1 MSGIRNI
8 RRVTTYDASIPY
20 TNNVQVYGADLI
32 QVNGADTVYPVN
44 VNGIP
49 VTNTNLIQVGQVDN
63 PDKIEV
69 YGNEVQF
76 VSNIESRDTNVRSIS
91 VNLIADAANIRVWD
105 TNPPTV
111 IPPTVPVTTI
121 IGSPVVN
128 MPGCVKVHKENA
140 KNPKNKNK
148 MLVDDDPKGNTVL
161 CDAGAPYYDPAEYDY
176 RGLSWQ
182 DLNPESDEVPEGV
195 DTGDP
200 PPAPDIEAP
209 SPPPTPGETPG
220 NVECPPPNA
229 RRIGDLNQA
238 GTEKVTGYKLTPD
251 GKICETQ
258 WETLSFTEQ
267 YLPSVPIVATTAT
280 IALVATSSALLAKP
294 LADLLL
300 KVVKPVIKKVVTK
313 VKTILGKKEP
323 VLSVRERQLAQRDRN
338 QAIQTLKKAVKK

>member
-1 MSGIRNI
+1 MSPINNI

-20 TNNVQVYGADLI
+20 TNNV

-49 VTNTNLIQVGQVDN
+49 VTNTNLIQVDVADNIRVD
-63 PDKIEV
+63 
-69 YGNEVQF
+69 GNEVQF
-76 VSNIESRDTNVRSIS
+76 VTNIQSTDTSIRPIGVS
-91 VNLIADAANIRVWD
+91 EIADARIFENGA
-105 TNPPTV
+105 PTV
-111 IPPTVPVTTI
+111 IPPTVPVTETI
-121 IGSPVVN
+121 GIPVVN
-128 MPGCVKVHKENA
+128 MPGCVKVHKENV
-140 KNPKNKNK
+140 KQRSRNK

-176 RGLSWQ
+176 RGLTWQ
-182 DLNPESDEVPEGV
+182 TLNTDSNETPEGI

-200 PPAPDIEAP
+200 PAPEIPDA
-209 SPPPTPGETPG
+209 PPTPDTNVGGTEGT
-220 NVECPPPNA
+220 VECPPPNA

-238 GTEKVTGYKLTPD
+238 GTEKVVGYKLTPD

-258 WETLSFTEQ
+258 WEALSFTEQ
-267 YLPSVPIVATTAT
+267 YLPSVPIVSTTAT

-300 KVVKPVIKKVVTK
+300 KVVKPVIKKVVAK
-313 VKTILGKKEP
+313 VKKVLGKKEKI
-323 VLSVRERQLAQRDRN
+323 LSLRERQLAQRDRN